1 LNASVPLGGN
11 EEARMDYNFARSQA
25 VRDSYAKNV
34 QDFLDHYRA
43 GAPTVVMLPGG
54 MGSQLDRSP
63 EAYHGS
69 AMSFLD
75 YTPVWLSPGVLFRG
89 DALTLEMDGAGHDI
103 RDFIIVPDGPLRFL
117 VKAYDGT
124 EKFFIDKGANYIVFG
139 FDWRR
144 PLEEG
149 AVNLQSFLTSLRQ
162 AVFAQH
168 HDNIVPKTILLCHS
182 QGGLVAKMFLDIVQN
197 NAGAWLDKVIT
208 VATPFY
214 GTATHM
220 QRYFV
225 GEHMLNILHGATR
238 VARIVGTLPGPYTLL
253 PIDRATWTKRQAALG
268 LTGQPYPVQDSSGV
282 PVDPYDTGNLGAGR
296 RYPAWVAA
304 ASLDAARDIRGS
316 IDIDLPAESLGRI
329 FNLRATTTDTPCYF
343 RWDALPANFD
353 PDRGPCPLQPL
364 PQDATQRRGDGT
376 VPYWSARLAQVGD
389 DRVYDVPTTAAHQDL
404 LENRRTLEA
413 VWTIIQN
420 GTIAGFSPTEPD
432 SSYSVEA
439 PAAPAEVD
447 QFLSDAAAKRV
458 APTDPRAHDP
468 RLWRGVVRGML
479 R

>member
-1 LNASVPLGGN
+1 
-11 EEARMDYNFARSQA
+11 MDYNLARNQA

-54 MGSQLDRSP
+54 MGSQLDRSS
-63 EAYHGS
+63 EAYHGT

-103 RDFIIVPDGPLRFL
+103 HDFIIVPDGPLRFL

-124 EKFFIDKGANYIVFG
+124 EKYFTDKGANYIVFG

-144 PLEEG
+144 PLEEA

-168 HDNIVPKTILLCHS
+168 HDNIVPKTVLLCHS

-197 NAGAWLDKVIT
+197 NAGAWLNKVIT
-208 VATPFY
+208 VAAPFY

-225 GEHMLNILHGATR
+225 GEHMLNILHGAGR
-238 VARIVGTLPGPYTLL
+238 VSRIVGSLPGPYTLL
-253 PIDRATWTKRQAALG
+253 PIDRTTWAKRQAALG
-268 LTGQPYPVQDSSGV
+268 LNGQPYPVEDGNGDAA
-282 PVDPYDTGNLGAGR
+282 DPYDSADAGPGG
-296 RYPAWVAA
+296 RYPAWVP
-304 ASLDAARDIRGS
+304 ASYVDEARDIRGS
-316 IDIDLPAESLGRI
+316 IDLDLPADTVARI
-329 FNLRATTTDTPCYF
+329 FHLRAATTDTPCRF
-343 RWDALPANFD
+343 RWNPLPANFD
-353 PDRGPCPLQPL
+353 PDKGPCPLQPL
-364 PQDATQRRGDGT
+364 PQDADQRRGDGT
-376 VPYWSARLAQVGD
+376 VPYWSARLAQVPD
-389 DRVYDVPTTAAHQDL
+389 DRVYDVPTAAAHQDL

-413 VWTIIQN
+413 VWTIIQT
-420 GTIAGFSPTEPD
+420 GAIAGVSPTVPD
-432 SSYSVEA
+432 ASYSEQA

-447 QFLSDAAAKRV
+447 QFLSDAVAKRI
-458 APTDPRAHDP
+458 AADDPRAHDP